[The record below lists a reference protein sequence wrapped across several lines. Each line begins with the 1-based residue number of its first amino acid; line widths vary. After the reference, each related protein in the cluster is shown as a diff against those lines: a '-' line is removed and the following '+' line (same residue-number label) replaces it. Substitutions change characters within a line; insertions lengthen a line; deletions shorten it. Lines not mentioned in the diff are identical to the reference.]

1 MQTKSYRFG
10 DFHLDPADCTL
21 RRGADPV
28 ALTPKAFD
36 TLLLLVENRGRLME
50 KEVLMKRLWPD
61 AFVEEANLANNI
73 SLLRKVLGEQM
84 IQTVPRR
91 GYRFVA
97 EVAQLPVAGRQLA
110 GIGNRQLATAAAVAI
125 AAFALGYAARPRTA
139 PPRFTQ
145 LTFRRGMIWSARFAP
160 DAQTVIYSGKYEGK
174 PTELFVGRVDETATR
189 PIGVNAQVLAV
200 SKKGDLALMLQP
212 RENGFISRGTLA
224 RMPIAG
230 GAPRELAADVQEADW
245 MPDGERLALLR
256 WSGPTARVEFPLG
269 RIVYT
274 ANPPVWISGLRVS
287 PNGNEIAFLLHE
299 AERFDDRGRAVIL
312 DANGKT
318 VVTSRE
324 FVSAN
329 GLAWRGDELV
339 ISAADG
345 LDNAVYAIDRRGR
358 ERAIARTAGRL
369 VLEDAAA
376 SGALLVER
384 EDARCG
390 IIVKPAGE
398 TAERELSWLD
408 ASWVR
413 DVSRDGRT
421 ILFDEEGNG
430 GGSTARLFLRTV
442 DGAPPIDLGAG
453 HADALSP
460 DGKWALARQRFTHP
474 PRLVLVPT
482 GAGQARVLRT
492 ANVAAADG
500 AEWLPDGQRILF
512 IGAEPGRKRRD
523 WLIDVASGAM
533 RPVTPEGVVSLVTD
547 GTTIVA
553 KQMFRPLDG
562 SAPRPVPFLRPGDF
576 PIRFDGATLDVVA
589 GDDDVERI
597 DLGTG
602 ARTVVFRPG
611 AARPR
616 ETVYRSTPI
625 VSADGRSYAY
635 TYFSVTSDL
644 HLLEGAR

>member
-1 MQTKSYRFG
+1 MQMQGYRFG

-21 RRGADPV
+21 RRGAEPV

-50 KEVLMKRLWPD
+50 KEVMMQRLWPD

-97 EVAQLPVAGRQLA
+97 EVQTPVQRERMKINPWIVAG
-110 GIGNRQLATAAAVAI
+110 IIAI
-125 AAFALGYAARPRTA
+125 AAFALGYAVKPRSQ
-139 PPRFTQ
+139 PPHFTQ
-145 LTFRRGMIWSARFAP
+145 LTFRRGIIWTARFAP
-160 DAQTVIYSGKYEGK
+160 DAQTVIYSGRYEGK
-174 PTELFVGRVDETATR
+174 PTELFVGRVDQTATR
-189 PIGVNAQVLAV
+189 PLGVNAQVLAV
-200 SKKGDLALMLQP
+200 SKKGDLALMLKP

-245 MPDGERLALLR
+245 LPDGERLAVIR
-256 WSGPTARVEFPLG
+256 WPPPIARVEFPLG
-269 RIVYT
+269 HVVYT
-274 ANPPVWISGLRVS
+274 AKPPVWISGLRVS

-299 AERFDDRGRAVIL
+299 AERFDDRGRAVIV
-312 DANGKT
+312 DANGKM
-318 VVTSRE
+318 VMTSRE

-329 GLAWRGDELV
+329 GLAWRGNELV
-339 ISAADG
+339 VSAADN

-376 SGALLVER
+376 SGALLVQQQ
-384 EDARCG
+384 DGRCG

-398 TAERELSWLD
+398 SAERELSWLD
-408 ASWVR
+408 GSWVR
-413 DVSRDGRT
+413 GISRDGRT

-453 HADALSP
+453 HAETLSP
-460 DGKWALARQRFTHP
+460 DGKWALSRQRFTHP
-474 PRLVLVPT
+474 PRLVLIPT

-492 ANVAAADG
+492 GNVEAADG
-500 AEWLPDGQRILF
+500 AAWLPDGQRILF
-512 IGAEPGRKRRD
+512 IGAERNHKRRD

-533 RPVTPEGVVSLVTD
+533 RAVTPEGVMGVVTD
-547 GTTIVA
+547 GTMIAA
-553 KQMFRPLDG
+553 KQMFHQLDG
-562 SAPRPVPFLRPGDF
+562 SAPRPIPFLRPGDF

-597 DLGTG
+597 DLRTG
-602 ARTVVFRPG
+602 ARTAVFHPG

-616 ETVYRSTPI
+616 ETVFSGTPI